1 MAVPEGYREFVAE
14 HTPALYR
21 TAFLLCHDR
30 ERAEDLLNRT
40 ASSLLKQYKRRT
52 SDAECAE
59 WARLRVYRIFLED
72 AAKKGYEEAPASNA
86 GEQSG
91 EAFIARR
98 LAALPPAD
106 RAIAV
111 HAVLDDCSSQ
121 KVASDLGCTTGEVRV
136 ALASFSALG
145 SSYAEPSGEGA
156 APTVVMPSEGETD
169 EGYEPDARERHGLI
183 QLKVSRRRRPGSVV
197 EIRRH
202 LDERSRRS
210 SAAETAAESSPV
222 GSAAQIG
229 LTWVQGDE
237 PGSKGRVY
245 RGDPSLSSPD
255 RGAEAPPERPGD
267 AGSAQ
272 GEPPARAMTNT
283 PDDDRPE
290 GPSPRRLA
298 TG

>member
-30 ERAEDLLNRT
+30 ERAEHLLNRT

-59 WARLRVYRIFLED
+59 GVRLRVYRIFLED
-72 AAKKGYEEAPASNA
+72 TAKKGYEEAPASNA

-145 SSYAEPSGEGA
+145 SPYAEPSGEGA

-169 EGYEPDARERHGLI
+169 GTSTSARAGARPP
-183 QLKVSRRRRPGSVV
+183 RRRPRARPSARRPRSASPGCRATSPARRAGSTAGTPPSRLRTAAP
-197 EIRRH
+197 RRH
-202 LDERSRRS
+202 RSGPETPVPRR
-210 SAAETAAESSPV
+210 ASP
-222 GSAAQIG
+222 
-229 LTWVQGDE
+229 
-237 PGSKGRVY
+237 R
-245 RGDPSLSSPD
+245 
-255 RGAEAPPERPGD
+255 PER
-267 AGSAQ
+267 
-272 GEPPARAMTNT
+272 
-283 PDDDRPE
+283 
-290 GPSPRRLA
+290 
-298 TG
+298 